1 MFYNF
6 RVNIYDLGFIAYCLS
21 LITYLYLLS
30 VSFIL
35 HCSTFYSYVVFATA
49 IILENQY
56 KINSFHWNFW
66 RLVSQT
72 RKNTTSLY
80 NLNLIYFSYTSL
92 FLAFTKEIPGHFF
105 CLHKHGLHFCVF
117 FQVCYS
123 TINSPF
129 IPAICMNPYEPLKIS
144 WYRK

>member
-1 MFYNF
+1 M
-6 RVNIYDLGFIAYCLS
+6 VNIYDLGFIACCLS

-66 RLVSQT
+66 KMVSHT
-72 RKNTTSLY
+72 RKNTTSLH
-80 NLNLIYFSYTSL
+80 NLNLICFTYTSL
-92 FLAFTKEIPGHFF
+92 FLAFTKEITGKMRKFTQIWKNV
-105 CLHKHGLHFCVF
+105 HKHGLQVCTF
-117 FQVCYS
+117 FQVCS
-123 TINSPF
+123 RFVKCQRKN
-129 IPAICMNPYEPLKIS
+129 MNLS
-144 WYRK
+144 R